1 VKFSNAASTNGST
14 IGVNTLNDFVLAN
27 QDITNDIGF
36 NTGGSRKMTISSN
49 GYVGIGTATPSST
62 LHVNGTGKFTDVLEL
77 APSGIKLNG
86 NTYSSALIDA
96 SLSIPKLPESSVS
109 NKTLDGNFKT
119 LKVMDTAV
127 DHGRLRKTGFF
138 ESGRQDPGR

>member
-1 VKFSNAASTNGST
+1 
-14 IGVNTLNDFVLAN
+14 
-27 QDITNDIGF
+27 
-36 NTGGSRKMTISSN
+36 
-49 GYVGIGTATPSST
+49 
-62 LHVNGTGKFTDVLEL
+62 VNGTGKFTGVLEL

-127 DHGRLRKTGFF
+127 ITDISGKLDSSKAVADKTLDGNFKTLKVMDTAVDHRRLRET
-138 ESGRQDPGR
+138 EYECCRRQDPGR